1 MLTKRNFFS
10 IILSSFEQ
18 KNPLSLFKM
27 RFFGTAHGWG
37 EVKKVP
43 LSNIYIT
50 YAVMIKLG
58 TVIPYQRKIQKNIWI
73 TWQTPWILLTS
84 AFFHQKSASFAI
96 SRNKVQVL
104 FWYIISN
111 PFNFFWIFRDYISK
125 YGYSFDDV
133 SKNGYTRPS

>member
-27 RFFGTAHGWG
+27 GFFGTAHGWG

-133 SKNGYTRPS
+133 SKNGCTRPS